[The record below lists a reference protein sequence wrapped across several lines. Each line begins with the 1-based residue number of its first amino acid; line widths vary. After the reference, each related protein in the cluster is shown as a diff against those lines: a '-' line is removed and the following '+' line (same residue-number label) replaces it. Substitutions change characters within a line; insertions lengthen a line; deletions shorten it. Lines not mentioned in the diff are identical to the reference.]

1 MSRDSQSS
9 LQERSR
15 RAPSPSRP
23 NRRDPDILP
32 SLPSSFHLRDSG
44 VGVVVVVDDDVVGV
58 VVVVVDD
65 DDADY

>member
-44 VGVVVVVDDDVVGV
+44 VGVVVVVVVDDVVV
-58 VVVVVDD
+58 IV

>member
-15 RAPSPSRP
+15 RVPSPSRP

-32 SLPSSFHLRDSG
+32 SLPSSFHLRASG
-44 VGVVVVVDDDVVGV
+44 VGVVVVV
-58 VVVVVDD
+58 VVDVD

>member
-44 VGVVVVVDDDVVGV
+44 VVVVVVVVDD
-58 VVVVVDD
+58 VVDD

>member
-15 RAPSPSRP
+15 RVPSPSRP
-23 NRRDPDILP
+23 KRRDPDILP
-32 SLPSSFHLRDSG
+32 SLPSSFHLRDIVVG
-44 VGVVVVVDDDVVGV
+44 VVVVVVVVDDD